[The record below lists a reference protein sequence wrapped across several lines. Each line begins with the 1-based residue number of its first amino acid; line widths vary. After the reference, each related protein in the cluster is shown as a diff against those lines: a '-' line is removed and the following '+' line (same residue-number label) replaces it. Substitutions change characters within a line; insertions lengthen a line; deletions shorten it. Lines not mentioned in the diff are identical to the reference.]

1 MSAVVAKEY
10 GELLKQRR
18 PHVIR
23 SKAMYT
29 KMMRE
34 LEELMILGAKR
45 TAAETLY
52 FRMIAVLVA
61 HYERSIGASTW
72 AKLAP
77 HVMLRELMELKGIS
91 QSQISQKLGDRAAA
105 SSILSGRR
113 KISKLQAKKL
123 AELFSVDA
131 GAFI

>member
-1 MSAVVAKEY
+1 MTAVVEKEY

-23 SKAMYT
+23 TKALYA

-34 LEELMILGAKR
+34 LEDLMILGAKR

-61 HYERSIGASTW
+61 DYERSIGASTW
-72 AKLAP
+72 AKLEP
-77 HVMLRELMELKGIS
+77 HAMLRELMDLKGIS
-91 QSQISQKLGDRAAA
+91 QAQISHKLGDRAAA

-113 KISKLQAKKL
+113 KISKTQAKKL

>member
-1 MSAVVAKEY
+1 
-10 GELLKQRR
+10 
-18 PHVIR
+18 
-23 SKAMYT
+23 MYT

-34 LEELMILGAKR
+34 LEDLMILGAKR
-45 TAAETLY
+45 TTAETIY
-52 FRMIAVLVA
+52 FRMIGVLVA
-61 HYERSIGASTW
+61 DYERSIGATTW

-77 HVMLRELMELKGIS
+77 HAMLRELMELKGIS